1 LNCDFERDFCHWI
14 IKAETEFEWV
24 ARTGNEIL
32 ELEINGP
39 SEVIISTLFVLLI
52 TIN

>member
-1 LNCDFERDFCHWI
+1 M
-14 IKAETEFEWV
+14 KAETEFKWV
-24 ARTGNEIL
+24 PRTGQDIL